1 MCSKQRS
8 LKMSDLVQSASVLDK
23 DYSFARVYQPLNVS
37 AKLKS
42 QPEDF
47 IVEEKISIE
56 FSNEGEHCWLYVKK
70 RGCNTDWV
78 AQQLAKFCGVK
89 QMAVSYAGLKD
100 RHAVTSQWFS
110 VQLPGLP
117 TPDWSG
123 FESMVSANNV
133 IDSPVENI
141 QILECHRHNK
151 KLQRGALK
159 SNHFQITLREL
170 SDTSDIMFTS
180 LEQRCKSLSASG
192 IPNYFGSQRFG
203 RNHNNLDQA
212 IKLFA
217 NSRLRISRHKRSMY
231 YSAARSWLFNLILS
245 ERIKRNVWDKRL
257 PGDVFMLAGKSA
269 CFKDEL
275 SEQSSAADIAGID
288 ERLQCNEIHP
298 TAPLWGDG
306 DVMVELEAAELER
319 RIVDQVPAYRDGLVS
334 ARVQSRRRACRVL
347 PAQLD
352 SYRQGDDFVISFSL
366 PPGSYAT
373 MVLVEIFSELR

>member
-1 MCSKQRS
+1 
-8 LKMSDLVQSASVLDK
+8 MSAIVQDKNIIDK
-23 DYSFARVYQPLNVS
+23 DYAFARVYQPLNIS

-42 QPEDF
+42 QAEDF
-47 IVEEKISIE
+47 IVEEKLSID

-117 TPDWSG
+117 TPDWSD
-123 FESMVSANNV
+123 FESVFASTNAS
-133 IDSPVENI
+133 DSPAESI
-141 QILECHRHNK
+141 QILESYRHNK

-159 SNHFQITLREL
+159 SNRFEITLREL
-170 SDTSDIMFTS
+170 SDTSDAIFT
-180 LEQRCKSLSASG
+180 LLKQRCEIISTGG

-212 IKLFA
+212 IKLFT
-217 NSRLRISRHKRSMY
+217 NPKFRLSRQKRSMY

-275 SEQSSAADIAGID
+275 SEQSSAADKASID
-288 ERLQCNEIHP
+288 ERLQSNEIHP

-306 DVMVELEAAELER
+306 DAMVESDAADFEG
-319 RIVDQVPAYRDGLVS
+319 RIIDQIASCS
-334 ARVQSRRRACRVL
+334 A
-347 PAQLD
+347 
-352 SYRQGDDFVISFSL
+352 
-366 PPGSYAT
+366 
-373 MVLVEIFSELR
+373 

>member
-1 MCSKQRS
+1 
-8 LKMSDLVQSASVLDK
+8 MSGIVPDKNILDK
-23 DYSFARVYQPLNVS
+23 DYAFARVYQPLTVS

-42 QPEDF
+42 QAEDF
-47 IVEEKISIE
+47 IVEENISID

-117 TPDWSG
+117 TPDWSS
-123 FESMVSANNV
+123 FESVFASTNASDSSAES
-133 IDSPVENI
+133 IE
-141 QILECHRHNK
+141 ILECYRHNK

-159 SNHFQITLREL
+159 SNRFEITLREL
-170 SDTSDIMFTS
+170 SDTSDATFT
-180 LEQRCKSLSASG
+180 LLKQRCERISTGG
-192 IPNYFGSQRFG
+192 IPNYFGLQRFG

-217 NSRLRISRHKRSMY
+217 NPRFRISRQKRSMY

-275 SEQSSAADIAGID
+275 SEQSSDADKAGIN

-306 DVMVELEAAELER
+306 DVMVESDAADFER
-319 RIVDQVPAYRDGLVS
+319 RIIDQIPAYRDGLVS
-334 ARVQSRRRACRVL
+334 ARIQSRRRACRVL

-352 SYRQGDDFVISFSL
+352 CQRQGEDFVVSFSL
-366 PPGSYAT
+366 PSGSYAT
-373 MVLVEIFSELR
+373 MVLAEIFSELH

>member
-1 MCSKQRS
+1 M
-8 LKMSDLVQSASVLDK
+8 MSGIVPDKNILDK
-23 DYSFARVYQPLNVS
+23 DYAFARVYQPLTVS

-47 IVEEKISIE
+47 IVEENISID

-89 QMAVSYAGLKD
+89 QMTVSYAGLKD

-123 FESMVSANNV
+123 FESMISDNKSSGENV
-133 IDSPVENI
+133 EV
-141 QILECHRHNK
+141 LECYRHNK

-159 SNHFQITLREL
+159 SNRFEITLREL
-170 SDTSDIMFTS
+170 SDTSDAIFT
-180 LEQRCKSLSASG
+180 LLKQRCESISTGG

-203 RNHNNLDQA
+203 RNYNNLDQA

-217 NSRLRISRHKRSMY
+217 NPRFRISRQKRSMY

-275 SEQSSAADIAGID
+275 SEQSSDADKAGIN

-306 DVMVELEAAELER
+306 DAMVESDAADFER
-319 RIVDQVPAYRDGLVS
+319 RIIDQIPAYRDGLVS

-352 SYRQGDDFVISFSL
+352 CYRQGEDFVVSFSL
-366 PPGSYAT
+366 PSGSYAT
-373 MVLVEIFSELR
+373 MVLAEIFSELH